1 MSDIRGKYGLIVQN
15 VKSTFFDEV
24 YREQG
29 LVSVLTRKS
38 EQFNEE
44 KRNLLNQLF
53 LKQNGDIEK
62 ILGLL
67 EELETSIE
75 ELVKTGEAIKE
86 VYNDFSSSSEEK
98 QIDSN
103 DAVGEIN
110 GNIESEK
117 ELSEEPV
124 VEATKAESTAQNDNT
139 SADTPVVIPSVEST
153 SPSDVASA
161 EEVKSEET
169 TSADTPVVIPNVE
182 STSPSDVVSSE
193 EVKSEE
199 TTSSDTPVV
208 IPSVESTSPS
218 DVVSAEEVKSEET
231 TSADTPIVIPNVES
245 TDSTSAE
252 EVKSEGEKAPESVA
266 DETFS
271 LTPIVGVNTDNPLN
285 VNEENNNEIMKFIRS
300 SNALVKAIL
309 VTKVQYDKLVASLE
323 KQKFILEKNVLA
335 SDNDIKNK
343 MEDLLNQANVLYQ
356 EGKTAEAQDLYNQV
370 SEMNKALQGSVGA

>member
-44 KRNLLNQLF
+44 KKNLLNQLF

-75 ELVKTGEAIKE
+75 ELVKTGESIKE

-124 VEATKAESTAQNDNT
+124 VEATQAESTTQNDN
-139 SADTPVVIPSVEST
+139 I
-153 SPSDVASA
+153 
-161 EEVKSEET
+161 
-169 TSADTPVVIPNVE
+169 SADTPVVIPNVE
-182 STSPSDVVSSE
+182 STSPSDVASS
-193 EVKSEE
+193 
-199 TTSSDTPVV
+199 
-208 IPSVESTSPS
+208 
-218 DVVSAEEVKSEET
+218 
-231 TSADTPIVIPNVES
+231 
-245 TDSTSAE
+245 E

-271 LTPIVGVNTDNPLN
+271 LTPIVGVNTDNPLS

-300 SNALVKAIL
+300 SNALAKAIL

>member
-44 KRNLLNQLF
+44 KKNLLNQLF

-75 ELVKTGEAIKE
+75 ELVKTGESIKE

-124 VEATKAESTAQNDNT
+124 VEATKAESTTQNDN
-139 SADTPVVIPSVEST
+139 I
-153 SPSDVASA
+153 
-161 EEVKSEET
+161 
-169 TSADTPVVIPNVE
+169 SADTPVVIPNVE
-182 STSPSDVVSSE
+182 STSPSDVASS
-193 EVKSEE
+193 
-199 TTSSDTPVV
+199 
-208 IPSVESTSPS
+208 
-218 DVVSAEEVKSEET
+218 
-231 TSADTPIVIPNVES
+231 
-245 TDSTSAE
+245 E

-271 LTPIVGVNTDNPLN
+271 LTPIVGVNTDNPLS

-300 SNALVKAIL
+300 SNALAKAIL